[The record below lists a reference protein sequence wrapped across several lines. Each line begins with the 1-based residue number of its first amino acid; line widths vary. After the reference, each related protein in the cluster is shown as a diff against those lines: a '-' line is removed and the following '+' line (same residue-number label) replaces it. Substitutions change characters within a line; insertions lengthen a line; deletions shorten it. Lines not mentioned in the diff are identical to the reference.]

1 MNKAQFLEPEIEVI
15 KFSEVDAI
23 LTASTGGGSGS
34 IGGRDPIDLPE
45 L

>member
-1 MNKAQFLEPEIEVI
+1 MKREEFLTPEIEVV
-15 KFSEVDAI
+15 KFSETDAI

>member
-1 MNKAQFLEPEIEVI
+1 MKREEFLTPEIEVV
-15 KFSEVDAI
+15 KFSETDAI

-34 IGGRDPIDLPE
+34 TGGRDPIDFPE